1 MQNQIWIKLN
11 DDAVRLYSPQEA
23 ADYCGGPLGAV
34 SVQTVNRW
42 RKTGWLRSIPIGR
55 GYVYT
60 KEALDEC
67 LGLRGYSTRITGEE
81 TNGNQTEAQ

>member
-1 MQNQIWIKLN
+1 MNPSFIQVSGEQ
-11 DDAVRLYSPQEA
+11 VRLYSSLEA

-42 RKTGWLRSIPIGR
+42 RKTGCLRSIPIGR

-67 LGLRGYSTRITGEE
+67 LGLRGYTTRITEEE
-81 TNGNQTEAQ
+81 TNGNQ

>member
-1 MQNQIWIKLN
+1 MEYTFIEINGTK
-11 DDAVRLYSPQEA
+11 VRLYSSLEA
-23 ADYCGGPLGAV
+23 ADYCGGPDGAV

-42 RKTGWLRSIPIGR
+42 RKTDHLRSIPIGR
-55 GYVYT
+55 GFVYT

-67 LGLRGYSTRITGEE
+67 LGKRGYTTRITEEE

>member
-1 MQNQIWIKLN
+1 MQNQIWIRVR
-11 DDAVRLYSPQEA
+11 DTDVRLYSPQEA

-42 RKTGWLRSIPIGR
+42 RKTGWLRSVPIGR
-55 GYVYT
+55 GHLYT

-67 LGLRGYSTRITGEE
+67 LGLRGYSTRITEE
-81 TNGNQTEAQ
+81 KTNGN

>member
-1 MQNQIWIKLN
+1 MEPSYINVAGEQ
-11 DDAVRLYSPQEA
+11 VRLYSPLEA

-42 RKTGWLRSIPIGR
+42 RRTDNLRSIPIGR

-67 LGLRGYSTRITGEE
+67 LRRLGYTTRITEE
-81 TNGNQTEAQ
+81 GTNGR

>member
-1 MQNQIWIKLN
+1 MQNQTWIKVH
-11 DDAVRLYSPQEA
+11 DTEVRLYSPQEA

-34 SVQTVNRW
+34 SVGTVNRW
-42 RKTGWLRSIPIGR
+42 RKTGWLRSITIGR
-55 GYVYT
+55 GYVYL

-67 LGLRGYSTRITGEE
+67 LALRGYSTRITEEE

>member
-1 MQNQIWIKLN
+1 MEHTYIEIDGVK
-11 DDAVRLYSPQEA
+11 VRLYSPLEA

-34 SVQTVNRW
+34 SAQTVSRW

-67 LGLRGYSTRITGEE
+67 LGLRGYSTRITEEE
-81 TNGNQTEAQ
+81 TNGKQTEAQ

>member
-1 MQNQIWIKLN
+1 MEVSMEPSYIKV
-11 DDAVRLYSPQEA
+11 AGEQVRLYSPIEA

-34 SVQTVNRW
+34 STQTVNRW

-67 LGLRGYSTRITGEE
+67 LGLRGYSTRITEE
-81 TNGNQTEAQ
+81 GTNGR